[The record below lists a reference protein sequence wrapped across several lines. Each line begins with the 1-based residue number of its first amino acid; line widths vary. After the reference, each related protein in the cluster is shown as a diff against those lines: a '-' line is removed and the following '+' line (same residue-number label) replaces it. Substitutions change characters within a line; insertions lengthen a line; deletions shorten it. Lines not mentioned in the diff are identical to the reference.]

1 MRKVQKRTDS
11 LKFLNFIY
19 YFGCAGFS
27 LLHGLSLVS
36 ASGGYSLAVMHR
48 FLIVVA
54 SHSGV
59 QDLGYTGSVVGVPRL
74 QSEGSIFVAHE
85 LRFSTAHGIS
95 PDQGS
100 NPGLLHWQ
108 ADSLSLSHHGI
119 PRLTPSYDKLELC
132 SEMVSHDQ
140 ERALP

>member
-1 MRKVQKRTDS
+1 MRKVQKRTD
-11 LKFLNFIY
+11 LFKFFKFY
-19 YFGCAGFS
+19 
-27 LLHGLSLVS
+27 LLFWLCWVFVAAWALLVS

-54 SHSGV
+54 SHCGM
-59 QDLGYTGSVVGVPRL
+59 QDLGYTGSVVVLPRL
-74 QSEGSIFVAHE
+74 QSEGSVFVAHE
-85 LRFSTAHGIS
+85 LRFSAACGIS

-108 ADSLSLSHHGI
+108 ADSLSLSHQGI
-119 PRLTPSYDKLELC
+119 PRLTQSYDKLELC
-132 SEMVSHDQ
+132 AEMVSHYQ